1 MRGRVPTRYIK
12 TPPNDYIHDEGYYS
26 IYGGENTDKIVRCEK
41 CGAMVKVLI
50 DCTCEN
56 CGIKCCGE
64 VMKEISAE
72 DADKYLEKK

>member
-1 MRGRVPTRYIK
+1 M
-12 TPPNDYIHDEGYYS
+12 E
-26 IYGGENTDKIVRCEK
+26 KIVVCEK

-50 DCTCEN
+50 DCTCPN

-72 DADKYLEKK
+72 EAEKRLAGK

>member
-1 MRGRVPTRYIK
+1 M
-12 TPPNDYIHDEGYYS
+12 
-26 IYGGENTDKIVRCEK
+26 DKIVLCEK

-50 DCTCEN
+50 DCHCEN

-72 DADKYLEKK
+72 EAAKRLENK

>member
-1 MRGRVPTRYIK
+1 M
-12 TPPNDYIHDEGYYS
+12 
-26 IYGGENTDKIVRCEK
+26 DKIVICEK

-64 VMKEISAE
+64 CMKEISVEEAN
-72 DADKYLEKK
+72 KYLEIQK